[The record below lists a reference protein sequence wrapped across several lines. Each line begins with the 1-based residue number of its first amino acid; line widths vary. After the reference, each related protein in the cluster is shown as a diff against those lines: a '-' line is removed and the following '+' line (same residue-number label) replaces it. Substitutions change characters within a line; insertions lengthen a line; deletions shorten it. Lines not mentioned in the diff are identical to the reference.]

1 MKFTLKVTRVE
12 PTREDESYSVSGEF
26 HDESG
31 EISLEVEAYV
41 SSGMSYDDA
50 VFINVISQRD
60 TTH

>member
-1 MKFTLKVTRVE
+1 MKFTLKITRVE

-26 HDESG
+26 HDELG

-41 SSGMSYDDA
+41 SSGMSYDD
-50 VFINVISQRD
+50 VVSINVISQRE